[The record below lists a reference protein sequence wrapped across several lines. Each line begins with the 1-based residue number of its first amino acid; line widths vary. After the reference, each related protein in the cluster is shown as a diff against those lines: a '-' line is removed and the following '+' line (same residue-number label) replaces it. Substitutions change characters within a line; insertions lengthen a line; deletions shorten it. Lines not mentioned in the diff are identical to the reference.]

1 MRFAKT
7 QVTAPQGSAQ
17 ARRLLQYWVCFFV
30 LIVLVGILTFYSPI
44 REAATILLFVP
55 LIWGF
60 MVLDLRGMVAVTILI
75 SLMRIGVE
83 AGQMWQM
90 GQSVDFQQALTEP
103 IFPILLYIALASAF
117 LAYRRRQ
124 QRMMERLIKIRARE
138 EVIEVADG
146 LAHDFNNI
154 MTAVTGLA
162 EMLAENPSLD
172 PQGRQDVQ
180 SILEGAR
187 QGKAIIRRL
196 RTFTNGD
203 LFEFSPRNLNDVVA
217 HQLPLIRRILPAS
230 VEIETYYTD
239 KPLTVAI
246 DSDQFHRL
254 LLNLCLNASTAMDG
268 EGTIHIETHRENGH
282 ARLTLQDTGPGV
294 DAKFCGRI
302 FEAEFST
309 CKATGGSGMG
319 LSVAR
324 QIVEAHKGE
333 ITCRNQPGLGAT
345 FEISLPCPAAD

>member
-1 MRFAKT
+1 MRLAKT
-7 QVTAPQGSAQ
+7 QVVAPPETAH
-17 ARRLLQYWVCFFV
+17 ARKLLQYWVCFAIIAV
-30 LIVLVGILTFYSPI
+30 LTGILTFYSPI

-60 MVLDLRGMVAVTILI
+60 MLLNMRGVIAVTILI
-75 SLMRIGVE
+75 SLMRVGVE
-83 AGQMWQM
+83 VGQMRVAEM
-90 GQSVDFQQALTEP
+90 PVDLQQALTEP
-103 IFPILLYIALASAF
+103 IFPIFLYIALASAF

-124 QRMMERLIKIRARE
+124 QRMMERLVRIRARE

-172 PQGRQDVQ
+172 AQGRQDVQ
-180 SILEGAR
+180 SILEGVR

-230 VEIETYYTD
+230 VAIKTSYTD

-268 EGTIHIETHRENGH
+268 EGTIRIETHRENGH
-282 ARLTLQDTGPGV
+282 ARLSIQDTGPGI
-294 DAKFCGRI
+294 DAKICKRI
-302 FEAEFST
+302 FEPEFST
-309 CKATGGSGMG
+309 RKRTGGSGMG
-319 LSVAR
+319 LSVAQ
-324 QIVEAHKGE
+324 QIAKAHRGD
-333 ITCRNQPGLGAT
+333 ITCRNQPGQGAA
-345 FEISLPCPAAD
+345 FDISLPCPAAE